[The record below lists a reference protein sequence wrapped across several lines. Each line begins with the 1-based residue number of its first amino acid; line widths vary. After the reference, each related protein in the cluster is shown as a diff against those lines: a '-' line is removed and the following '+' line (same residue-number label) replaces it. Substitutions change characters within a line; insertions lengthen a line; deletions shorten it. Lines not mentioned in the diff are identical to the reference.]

1 ARSAASLMPHDTSR
15 RQFLLH
21 SLTGLSAAWVSA
33 NWPALLD
40 AAQHAH
46 QQSQSAAPKLEFF
59 TAAEAAEI
67 DAISSRIIPADDTP
81 GAHEAGV
88 VYFIDRTLAS
98 FARDAQSV
106 LRDGLPHL
114 QSRASEL
121 FPGLAKFSAA
131 TPEQQDEILRSF
143 DDQAPKRT

>member
-1 ARSAASLMPHDTSR
+1 MNESVSR
-15 RQFLLH
+15 RHFL
-21 SLTGLSAAWVSA
+21 SRGVTGISAVWASA
-33 NWPALLD
+33 HWPALLT
-40 AAQHAH
+40 AATHAH
-46 QQSQSAAPKLEFF
+46 QAAKSAAPPKFEFF
-59 TAAEAAEI
+59 SADEAKEI
-67 DAISSRIIPADDTP
+67 DAITSRIIPADDTP

-131 TPEQQDEILRSF
+131 TPEQQDEILR
-143 DDQAPKRT
+143 